1 MGGLND
7 LLSEFIKVF
16 SRASTNLI
24 PIALGFLYF
33 ATAFQIIRSCLRNIT
48 DLPFFNLLK
57 IIIFYFVYR
66 YVIENYNSILDVL
79 KDTAIRIGEK
89 GAGVGYNTFSIN
101 PDNIFDKAYVS
112 IQPLAD
118 KFSWTSGSSYG
129 YGVAWLFGI
138 VLVLFLTLN
147 IFIFYLEFLAV
158 TSISIIFIP
167 FLAFEKTDFLG
178 TKVFTTVTSQLI
190 RLMFYSFLMSIC
202 FSYIGNVANINTVQE
217 GFYIILTLLGITWL
231 TWKVPSL
238 IGAILNGSPTLDWN
252 TAWNSGKAGFDN
264 VKSAG
269 RGGVKG
275 VKTGG
280 RVIAGGYTMGK
291 DAYNGAKT
299 KISQMANFRKPRLP
313 K

>member
-1 MGGLND
+1 MDGLNN
-7 LLSEFIKVF
+7 LLGDFISVF
-16 SRASTNLI
+16 NGASSNLI

-48 DLPFFNLLK
+48 DIPFFNLLK
-57 IIIFYFVYR
+57 IMIFYIVYR
-66 YVIENYNSILDVL
+66 YAIENYNSILEVL
-79 KDTAIRIGEK
+79 RDTVIRIGER
-89 GAGVGYNTFSIN
+89 GAGVPYNTFEIN
-101 PDNIFDKAYVS
+101 PDLIFGKGYNM
-112 IQPLAD
+112 IQPLAN
-118 KFSWTSGSSYG
+118 KFEWLSGSTYG
-129 YGVAWLFGI
+129 YGIAWIIGI
-138 VLVLFLTLN
+138 LLTMFLSLN

-202 FSYIGNVANINTVQE
+202 LVHLKNANIDNLEQA
-217 GFYIILTLLGITWL
+217 FYLVLKIGGITWL

-252 TAWNSGKAGFDN
+252 TAWSSGKAGFDN

-275 VKTGG
+275 VKAGARG
-280 RVIAGGYTMGK
+280 IAGGYTMGK
-291 DAYNGAKT
+291 GAYNGAKT
-299 KISQMANFRKPRLP
+299 KISQMANFRKPKLP